1 VGGLEIVNQILAQQ
15 DVFYKIVL
23 LIFMLLYSLFALI
36 LYIQISAMI
45 KVVNQIS
52 FSPILRFIALANV
65 VASIA
70 IIGYTIFTISL

>member
-1 VGGLEIVNQILAQQ
+1 MEIIDQLLSQQ

-23 LIFMLLYSLFALI
+23 LVFMLLYSLFALI

-52 FSPILRFIALANV
+52 FSPVLRFIAFANIL
-65 VASIA
+65 ASIA
-70 IIGYTIFTISL
+70 IIGYTILTLSI